1 MDKENMNSMKKKAL
15 AFAAAACAFGMLL
28 SGCGSSNG
36 DSTADKGS
44 NVITAYNSEP
54 QNPLIPGDCN
64 ETGGGKP
71 LDLLFARLISF
82 DAKGNASNEVAE
94 SIKSNDDATQYTIK
108 LKDGWKF
115 TDGTPVTAESFT
127 KAWSYTANA
136 KNAQLGSSFF
146 STIKG
151 YDELQD
157 PNVDPKATLSGLST
171 PDDYTLVVELNK
183 PDSVFPTKLAH
194 QSMFPLPSVAF
205 KDIKKFGQAPI
216 GNGPYKFKSWSHDKN
231 IIIVPNK
238 DYKGSRKVS
247 NKGIEYRVY
256 TNEDSAYSDVLSG
269 NLDVM
274 DQIPQSAVK
283 TFRQDSSVIAYSQ
296 AGSSFQSFVIPER
309 LEHFGNDEEG
319 QLRRQAISMAINRDQ
334 IVKKVYDNTKTPATD
349 FTSPLVPEYVKKR
362 EKNGDN
368 LKYNASKAKELWK
381 KANAIKPWSGNF
393 RIAYNA
399 DGGHKEWVD
408 AVCNQ
413 IKNTL
418 DIDAAGEPYAT
429 FSDVRNQ
436 VTNRTIKTAFR
447 AGWMLDYPSAEDYL
461 NPLYASSSADG
472 HGSND
477 GDYKSAEFDELL
489 NAALAQTDVKKRT
502 EDFTKAQEVLA
513 KDLPVIPLWNDNVAA
528 ASATNVKNVSFD
540 YTNLPTYNTITK

>member
-1 MDKENMNSMKKKAL
+1 MKNNAFRRLL
-15 AFAAAACAFGMLL
+15 AMAAAGAMLT
-28 SGCGSSNG
+28 SIAACGSSSGDDTASNG
-36 DSTADKGS
+36 SDSTS
-44 NVITAYNSEP
+44 LISVNNSEP
-54 QNPLIPGDCN
+54 QNGLIPSDTN
-64 ETGGGKP
+64 EMGGGRVIRY
-71 LDLLFARLISF
+71 LFEGLVSF
-82 DAKGNASNEVAE
+82 DAKGKQHLEVAE
-94 SIKSNDDATQYTIK
+94 SITPNEDATKYTIK
-108 LKDGWKF
+108 LKEGWKF
-115 TDGTPVTAESFT
+115 TNGEAVTAHSFADT
-127 KAWSYTANA
+127 WSFAANV
-136 KNAQLGSSFF
+136 KNAQKTASRF

-151 YDELQD
+151 YDKLQD
-157 PNVDPKATLSGLST
+157 GDKLKGDEQLEGLKVVNDKEFTVDLNQSDSVFAIKVGYTAFAPLPESFFKDPKAFG
-171 PDDYTLVVELNK
+171 EK
-183 PDSVFPTKLAH
+183 PV
-194 QSMFPLPSVAF
+194 
-205 KDIKKFGQAPI
+205 

-247 NKGIEYRVY
+247 NNGIEYRVY

-283 TFRQDSSVIAYSQ
+283 TFRQDSGVIAYSQ

-334 IVKKVYDNTKTPATD
+334 VVKKVYNNTKTPATD
-349 FTSPLVPEYVKKR
+349 FTSPLVPEYVK
-362 EKNGDN
+362 ELEQNGGN

>member
-1 MDKENMNSMKKKAL
+1 M
-15 AFAAAACAFGMLL
+15 
-28 SGCGSSNG
+28 
-36 DSTADKGS
+36 
-44 NVITAYNSEP
+44 
-54 QNPLIPGDCN
+54 
-64 ETGGGKP
+64 
-71 LDLLFARLISF
+71 
-82 DAKGNASNEVAE
+82 
-94 SIKSNDDATQYTIK
+94 
-108 LKDGWKF
+108 
-115 TDGTPVTAESFT
+115 
-127 KAWSYTANA
+127 
-136 KNAQLGSSFF
+136 
-146 STIKG
+146 
-151 YDELQD
+151 
-157 PNVDPKATLSGLST
+157 
-171 PDDYTLVVELNK
+171 
-183 PDSVFPTKLAH
+183 
-194 QSMFPLPSVAF
+194 
-205 KDIKKFGQAPI
+205 
-216 GNGPYKFKSWSHDKN
+216 
-231 IIIVPNK
+231 PNK
-238 DYKGSRKVS
+238 DYKGSRKVA
-247 NKGIEYRVY
+247 NNGIEYRVY

-334 IVKKVYDNTKTPATD
+334 IVKKVYNNTKTPATD
-349 FTSPLVPEYVKKR
+349 FTSPLVPEYVKKL

-447 AGWMLDYPSAEDYL
+447 SGWMLDYPSAEDYL

-477 GDYKSAEFDELL
+477 GDYKSAEFDKLL

>member
-1 MDKENMNSMKKKAL
+1 M
-15 AFAAAACAFGMLL
+15 
-28 SGCGSSNG
+28 
-36 DSTADKGS
+36 
-44 NVITAYNSEP
+44 
-54 QNPLIPGDCN
+54 
-64 ETGGGKP
+64 
-71 LDLLFARLISF
+71 
-82 DAKGNASNEVAE
+82 
-94 SIKSNDDATQYTIK
+94 
-108 LKDGWKF
+108 
-115 TDGTPVTAESFT
+115 
-127 KAWSYTANA
+127 
-136 KNAQLGSSFF
+136 
-146 STIKG
+146 
-151 YDELQD
+151 
-157 PNVDPKATLSGLST
+157 
-171 PDDYTLVVELNK
+171 
-183 PDSVFPTKLAH
+183 
-194 QSMFPLPSVAF
+194 
-205 KDIKKFGQAPI
+205 
-216 GNGPYKFKSWSHDKN
+216 
-231 IIIVPNK
+231 
-238 DYKGSRKVS
+238 
-247 NKGIEYRVY
+247 
-256 TNEDSAYSDVLSG
+256 LSG

-334 IVKKVYDNTKTPATD
+334 IVKKVYNNTKTPATD
-349 FTSPLVPEYVKKR
+349 FTSPLVPEYVKKL

-477 GDYKSAEFDELL
+477 GDYKSAEFDKLL

-513 KDLPVIPLWNDNVAA
+513 NDLPVIPLWNDNVAA
-528 ASATNVKNVSFD
+528 VSATNVKNVSFD

>member
-1 MDKENMNSMKKKAL
+1 MKNNAFRRLL
-15 AFAAAACAFGMLL
+15 AMAAVGAMLTSIAA
-28 SGCGSSNG
+28 CGSSSSDDTASNG
-36 DSTADKGS
+36 SDSTS
-44 NVITAYNSEP
+44 LISVNNSEP
-54 QNPLIPGDCN
+54 QNGLIPSDTN
-64 ETGGGKP
+64 EMGGGKVIRY
-71 LDLLFARLISF
+71 LFEGLVSF
-82 DAKGNASNEVAE
+82 DAKGKQHLEVAE
-94 SIKSNDDATQYTIK
+94 SITPNEDATTYTIK
-108 LKDGWKF
+108 LKKGWKF
-115 TDGTPVTAESFT
+115 TNGEAVTAHS
-127 KAWSYTANA
+127 
-136 KNAQLGSSFF
+136 F

-231 IIIVPNK
+231 IIVVPNK

-283 TFRQDSSVIAYSQ
+283 TFRQDSGVIAYSQ
-296 AGSSFQSFVIPER
+296 AGSSFQSFIIPER

-319 QLRRQAISMAINRDQ
+319 QLRRQAISMAIDRDQ
-334 IVKKVYDNTKTPATD
+334 IVKKVYSDTKTPATD
-349 FTSPLVPEYVKKR
+349 FTSPLVPEYVKKL
-362 EKNGDN
+362 EQNGSN

-477 GDYKSAEFDELL
+477 GDYKSAEFDKLL

>member
-1 MDKENMNSMKKKAL
+1 MKNGVSRRLIAL
-15 AFAAAACAFGMLL
+15 AAAGTMLL
-28 SGCGSSNG
+28 SVAACGSSSDGNASSDNG
-36 DSTADKGS
+36 SAS
-44 NVITAYNSEP
+44 LISVNNSEP
-54 QNPLIPGDCN
+54 QNGLIPTDTN
-64 ETGGGKP
+64 EMGGGKVIRY
-71 LDLLFARLISF
+71 LFEGLVSF
-82 DAKGNASNEVAE
+82 DAKGKQHLEVAE
-94 SIKSNDDATQYTIK
+94 SITPNDDATKYTIK
-108 LKDGWKF
+108 LKKGWKF
-115 TDGTPVTAESFT
+115 TNGEAVTAKSFAD
-127 KAWSYTANA
+127 AWSFAANV
-136 KNAQLGSSFF
+136 KNAQKTASRF

-157 PNVDPKATLSGLST
+157 SNVDPKATLSGLST

-194 QSMFPLPSVAF
+194 QSYFPLPSVAF

-216 GNGPYKFKSWSHDKN
+216 GNGPYKFKSWAHNKN

-247 NKGIEYRVY
+247 NNGIEYRVY
-256 TNEDSAYSDVLSG
+256 TDEDSAYSDVLSS
-269 NLDVM
+269 NLDVL
-274 DQIPQSAVK
+274 DEVPQSAVK
-283 TFRQDSSVIAYSQ
+283 TFRKDSGVIAYSQ
-296 AGSSFQSFVIPER
+296 AGSTFEAFVIPER

-319 QLRRQAISMAINRDQ
+319 HLRRQAISMAINRDQ
-334 IVKKVYDNTKTPATD
+334 IVKKVYDGTKTATTD
-349 FTSPLVPEYVKKR
+349 FTSPLVPEYAKNL
-362 EKNGDN
+362 KNGDN
-368 LKYNASKAKELWK
+368 LKYNADKAKELWE

-418 DIDAAGEPYAT
+418 GIDAAGDPYAT
-429 FSDVRNQ
+429 FSDVRKR
-436 VTNRTIKTAFR
+436 VTDRSITTAFR
-447 AGWMLDYPSAEDYL
+447 SGWMLDYPSAEDYL

-477 GDYKSAEFDELL
+477 GDYKSEEFDNLL
-489 NAALAQTDVKKRT
+489 NAALAQTDVQKRT
-502 EDFTKAQEVLA
+502 DDFTEAQEVLA
-513 KDLPVIPLWNDNVAA
+513 KDLPVIPLWYDNVAA
-528 ASATNVKNVSFD
+528 VSATNVKNVSFD

>member
-1 MDKENMNSMKKKAL
+1 MKRNMLHRLVAM
-15 AFAAAACAFGMLL
+15 AAAGTMLM
-28 SGCGSSNG
+28 SVAACGSSSDDNAA
-36 DSTADKGS
+36 TS
-44 NVITAYNSEP
+44 NSSDTSLISVNNSEP
-54 QNPLIPGDCN
+54 QNGLIPSDTN
-64 ETGGGKP
+64 EMGGGKVIRY
-71 LDLLFARLISF
+71 LFEGLVSF
-82 DAKGNASNEVAE
+82 DAKGKQHLEVAE
-94 SIKSNDDATQYTIK
+94 SITPNEDATKYTIK
-108 LKDGWKF
+108 LKKGWKF
-115 TDGTPVTAESFT
+115 TNGEAVTAHSFADT
-127 KAWSYTANA
+127 WSFAANV
-136 KNAQLGSSFF
+136 KNAQKTSSRF

-247 NKGIEYRVY
+247 NNGIEYRVY

-309 LEHFGNDEEG
+309 LEHFGNNEEG

-334 IVKKVYDNTKTPATD
+334 IVKKVYNNTKTPATD
-349 FTSPLVPEYVKKR
+349 FTSPLVPEYSKDLKGAANLEYNPEEAKK
-362 EKNGDN
+362 
-368 LKYNASKAKELWK
+368 LWAQ
-381 KANAIKPWSGNF
+381 ANKISPWSGDF
-393 RIAYNA
+393 KIAYNA
-399 DGGHKEWVD
+399 DGSHKAWVD
-408 AVCNQ
+408 AVANQ

-418 DIDAAGEPYAT
+418 GINAEGDSYPT
-429 FSDVRNQ
+429 FSDIRDR
-436 VTNRTIKTAFR
+436 VTDRTIATAFR
-447 AGWMLDYPSAEDYL
+447 SGWMLDYPSAEDYL
-461 NPLYASSSADG
+461 TPLYSSASADG

-477 GDYKSAEFDELL
+477 GDYKSPKFDQELADAL
-489 NAALAQTDVKKRT
+489 SQTDESKRTAALQ
-502 EDFTKAQEVLA
+502 EAQETLLQ
-513 KDLPVIPLWNDNVAA
+513 DLPSIPLWCDNVAA
-528 ASATNVKNVSFD
+528 VSAQNVKNVQFD
-540 YTNLPTYNTITK
+540 YTNMPTYNTITK

>member
-1 MDKENMNSMKKKAL
+1 
-15 AFAAAACAFGMLL
+15 
-28 SGCGSSNG
+28 
-36 DSTADKGS
+36 
-44 NVITAYNSEP
+44 
-54 QNPLIPGDCN
+54 
-64 ETGGGKP
+64 
-71 LDLLFARLISF
+71 
-82 DAKGNASNEVAE
+82 
-94 SIKSNDDATQYTIK
+94 
-108 LKDGWKF
+108 
-115 TDGTPVTAESFT
+115 
-127 KAWSYTANA
+127 
-136 KNAQLGSSFF
+136 
-146 STIKG
+146 
-151 YDELQD
+151 
-157 PNVDPKATLSGLST
+157 
-171 PDDYTLVVELNK
+171 
-183 PDSVFPTKLAH
+183 
-194 QSMFPLPSVAF
+194 MFPLPSVAF

-231 IIIVPNK
+231 IIVVPNR

-334 IVKKVYDNTKTPATD
+334 IVKKVYNNTKTPATD
-349 FTSPLVPEYVKKR
+349 FTSPLVPEYVKKL
-362 EKNGDN
+362 EQNGSN

>member
-1 MDKENMNSMKKKAL
+1 MNTRHITSL
-15 AFAAAACAFGMLL
+15 VAAGAAIVMLL
-28 SGCGSSNG
+28 SGCGSTGSFSNAS
-36 DSTADKGS
+36 STSGS
-44 NVITAYNSEP
+44 NIISVYGSEP
-54 QNPLIPGDCN
+54 AHPLFPGAVT
-64 ETGGGKP
+64 EAGGGKVV
-71 LDLLFARLISF
+71 DQLFAGLVTY
-82 DAKGNASNEVAE
+82 DTKGGIHNEVAE
-94 SIKSNDDATQYTIK
+94 SITSSDNATHYVIK
-108 LKDGWKF
+108 IKKGWKF
-115 TDGTPVTAESFT
+115 TDGTPVTAHSFVD
-127 KAWSYTANA
+127 AWNYTANSA
-136 KNAQLGSSFF
+136 NKQGSASFF
-146 STIKG
+146 STIEG
-151 YDELQD
+151 YDDLQKPD
-157 PNVDPKATLSGLST
+157 VDPKATLSGLT
-171 PDDYTLVVELNK
+171 VVDDNTIDVKLSQ
-183 PDSVFPTKLAH
+183 PDSAFPVKAGSH
-194 QSMFPLPSVAF
+194 AYMPLPESAF
-205 KDIKKFGQAPI
+205 KDPKKFGQHPVS
-216 GNGPYKFKSWSHDKN
+216 NGPYKFVSWQHNHSIEMVKN
-231 IIIVPNK
+231 P
-238 DYKGSRKVS
+238 DYKG
-247 NKGIEYRVY
+247 NRVAKNDGLNFKIY
-256 TNEDSAYSDVLSG
+256 TSPDSAYADLRGG
-269 NLDVM
+269 NLDFTNM
-274 DQIPQSAVK
+274 IPDTAL
-283 TFRQDSSVIAYSQ
+283 T
-296 AGSSFQSFVIPER
+296 SFQSAKSLKAYNEPGGNTLTFTIPEW
-309 LEHFGNDEEG
+309 LEHFGQNEEG
-319 QLRRQAISMAINRDQ
+319 NLRRQAISMAINRDQ
-334 IVKKVYDNTKTPATD
+334 IVKKVYNNTKTPATD
-349 FTSPLVPEYVKKR
+349 FTSPLVPEYVKKL

-399 DGGHKEWVD
+399 DGGHKEWGD

-477 GDYKSAEFDELL
+477 GDYKSAEFDKLL

>member
-1 MDKENMNSMKKKAL
+1 MKRNMPHRLVAM
-15 AFAAAACAFGMLL
+15 AAAGTMLM
-28 SGCGSSNG
+28 SVAACGSSSDDNAA
-36 DSTADKGS
+36 TS
-44 NVITAYNSEP
+44 NSSDTSLISVNNSEP
-54 QNPLIPGDCN
+54 QNGLIPSDTN
-64 ETGGGKP
+64 EMGGGKVIRY
-71 LDLLFARLISF
+71 LFEGLVSF
-82 DAKGNASNEVAE
+82 DAKGKQHLEVAE
-94 SIKSNDDATQYTIK
+94 SITPNEDATKYTIK
-108 LKDGWKF
+108 LKKGWKF
-115 TDGTPVTAESFT
+115 TNGEAVTSHSFADT
-127 KAWSYTANA
+127 WSFAANV
-136 KNAQLGSSFF
+136 KNAQKTSSRF

-157 PNVDPKATLSGLST
+157 PNVDPNAKLSGLST
-171 PDDYTLVVELNK
+171 PDDYTLIVELNK

-247 NKGIEYRVY
+247 NNGIEYRVY

-296 AGSSFQSFVIPER
+296 AGSSFQSFIIPER

-334 IVKKVYDNTKTPATD
+334 IVKKVYNNTKTPATD
-349 FTSPLVPEYVKKR
+349 FTSPLVPEYAKKL

-381 KANAIKPWSGNF
+381 ESQRHQAM
-393 RIAYNA
+393 
-399 DGGHKEWVD
+399 
-408 AVCNQ
+408 
-413 IKNTL
+413 
-418 DIDAAGEPYAT
+418 
-429 FSDVRNQ
+429 VRQ
-436 VTNRTIKTAFR
+436 
-447 AGWMLDYPSAEDYL
+447 
-461 NPLYASSSADG
+461 
-472 HGSND
+472 
-477 GDYKSAEFDELL
+477 
-489 NAALAQTDVKKRT
+489 
-502 EDFTKAQEVLA
+502 
-513 KDLPVIPLWNDNVAA
+513 LPHRL
-528 ASATNVKNVSFD
+528 
-540 YTNLPTYNTITK
+540 

>member
-1 MDKENMNSMKKKAL
+1 MKNNAFRRLL
-15 AFAAAACAFGMLL
+15 AMAAAGAMLT
-28 SGCGSSNG
+28 SIAACGSSSSDDTASNG
-36 DSTADKGS
+36 SDSTS
-44 NVITAYNSEP
+44 LISVNNSEP
-54 QNPLIPGDCN
+54 QNGLIPSDTN
-64 ETGGGKP
+64 EMGGGKVIRY
-71 LDLLFARLISF
+71 LFEGLVSF
-82 DAKGNASNEVAE
+82 DAKGKQHLEVAE
-94 SIKSNDDATQYTIK
+94 SITPNEDATTYTIK
-108 LKDGWKF
+108 LKKGWKF
-115 TDGTPVTAESFT
+115 TNGEAVTAHSFADT
-127 KAWSYTANA
+127 WSFAANV
-136 KNAQLGSSFF
+136 KNAQKTASRF

-231 IIIVPNK
+231 IIVVPNK

-283 TFRQDSSVIAYSQ
+283 TFRQDSGVIAYSQ
-296 AGSSFQSFVIPER
+296 AGSSFQSFIIPER

-319 QLRRQAISMAINRDQ
+319 QLRRQAISMAIDRDQ
-334 IVKKVYDNTKTPATD
+334 IVKKVYSDTKTPATD
-349 FTSPLVPEYVKKR
+349 FTSPLVPEYVKKL
-362 EKNGDN
+362 EQNGSN

-477 GDYKSAEFDELL
+477 GDYKSAEFDKLL

-528 ASATNVKNVSFD
+528 VSATNVKNVSFD

>member
-1 MDKENMNSMKKKAL
+1 MKNNTFRRLL
-15 AFAAAACAFGMLL
+15 AMAAAGAMLT
-28 SGCGSSNG
+28 SIAACGSSSNDDTASNG
-36 DSTADKGS
+36 SVSTS
-44 NVITAYNSEP
+44 LISVNNSEP
-54 QNPLIPGDCN
+54 QNGLIPSDTN
-64 ETGGGKP
+64 EMGGGRVIRY
-71 LDLLFARLISF
+71 LFEGLVSF
-82 DAKGNASNEVAE
+82 DAKGKQHLEVAE
-94 SIKSNDDATQYTIK
+94 SITPNEDATKYTIK
-108 LKDGWKF
+108 LKKGWKF
-115 TDGTPVTAESFT
+115 TNGEAVTAHSFADT
-127 KAWSYTANA
+127 WSFAANV
-136 KNAQLGSSFF
+136 KNAQKTASRF

-231 IIIVPNK
+231 IIVVPNK

-319 QLRRQAISMAINRDQ
+319 QLRRQAISMAIDRDQ
-334 IVKKVYDNTKTPATD
+334 IVKKVYNNTKT
-349 FTSPLVPEYVKKR
+349 
-362 EKNGDN
+362 
-368 LKYNASKAKELWK
+368 ASKAKELWR

-477 GDYKSAEFDELL
+477 GDYKSAEFDKLL

>member
-1 MDKENMNSMKKKAL
+1 MKKKAL

-36 DSTADKGS
+36 SDTAAEGA
-44 NVITAYNSEP
+44 NIITAYNSEP
-54 QNPLIPGDCN
+54 QHPLIPGNTN

-71 LDLLFARLISF
+71 VDLLFSRLISF

-94 SIKSNDDATQYTIK
+94 SITANDDATQYDIK

-115 TDGTPVTAESFT
+115 TDGTDVTAESFT
-127 KAWSYTANA
+127 KAWSYVANA
-136 KNAQLGSSFF
+136 KNGMVGSSFF

-231 IIIVPNK
+231 IIVVPNR

-334 IVKKVYDNTKTPATD
+334 IVKKVYNNTKTPATD
-349 FTSPLVPEYVKKR
+349 FTSPLVPEYVKKL
-362 EKNGDN
+362 EQNGSN

>member
-1 MDKENMNSMKKKAL
+1 MKNNTFRRLL
-15 AFAAAACAFGMLL
+15 AMAAAGAMLT
-28 SGCGSSNG
+28 SIAACGSSSNDDTASNG
-36 DSTADKGS
+36 SDSTS
-44 NVITAYNSEP
+44 LISVNNSEP
-54 QNPLIPGDCN
+54 QNGLIPSDTN
-64 ETGGGKP
+64 EMGGGRVIRY
-71 LDLLFARLISF
+71 LFEGLVSF
-82 DAKGNASNEVAE
+82 DAKGKQHLEVAE
-94 SIKSNDDATQYTIK
+94 SI
-108 LKDGWKF
+108 
-115 TDGTPVTAESFT
+115 TP
-127 KAWSYTANA
+127 N
-136 KNAQLGSSFF
+136 
-146 STIKG
+146 
-151 YDELQD
+151 
-157 PNVDPKATLSGLST
+157 
-171 PDDYTLVVELNK
+171 
-183 PDSVFPTKLAH
+183 
-194 QSMFPLPSVAF
+194 
-205 KDIKKFGQAPI
+205 QAPI

-231 IIIVPNK
+231 IIVVPNK

-319 QLRRQAISMAINRDQ
+319 QLRRQAISMAIDRDQ
-334 IVKKVYDNTKTPATD
+334 IVKKVYNNTKTPTTD
-349 FTSPLVPEYVKKR
+349 FTSPLVPEYVKKL
-362 EKNGDN
+362 EQNGSN

-477 GDYKSAEFDELL
+477 GDYKSAEFDKLL

>member
-1 MDKENMNSMKKKAL
+1 MKKKAL

-36 DSTADKGS
+36 SDTAAEGA
-44 NVITAYNSEP
+44 NIITAYNSEP
-54 QNPLIPGDCN
+54 QHPLIPGNTN

-71 LDLLFARLISF
+71 VDLLFSRLISF

-94 SIKSNDDATQYTIK
+94 SITANDDATQYDIK

-115 TDGTPVTAESFT
+115 TDGTDVTAESFT
-127 KAWSYTANA
+127 KAWSYVANA
-136 KNAQLGSSFF
+136 KNGMVGSSFF

-231 IIIVPNK
+231 IIVVPNK

-319 QLRRQAISMAINRDQ
+319 QLRRQAISMAIDRDQ
-334 IVKKVYDNTKTPATD
+334 IVKKVYNNTKTPATD
-349 FTSPLVPEYVKKR
+349 FTSPLVPEYVKKL
-362 EKNGDN
+362 EQNGSN

-477 GDYKSAEFDELL
+477 GDYKSAEFDKLL

>member
-1 MDKENMNSMKKKAL
+1 M
-15 AFAAAACAFGMLL
+15 
-28 SGCGSSNG
+28 
-36 DSTADKGS
+36 
-44 NVITAYNSEP
+44 
-54 QNPLIPGDCN
+54 
-64 ETGGGKP
+64 
-71 LDLLFARLISF
+71 SF
-82 DAKGNASNEVAE
+82 DAKVKQHLEVAE
-94 SIKSNDDATQYTIK
+94 SI
-108 LKDGWKF
+108 
-115 TDGTPVTAESFT
+115 TPERGCHQVHNQVEERLEVHQRRGGNRHSFADT
-127 KAWSYTANA
+127 WSFAANV
-136 KNAQLGSSFF
+136 KNAQKTASRF

-231 IIIVPNK
+231 IIVVPNK

-319 QLRRQAISMAINRDQ
+319 QLRRQAISWPS
-334 IVKKVYDNTKTPATD
+334 TATRSSRR
-349 FTSPLVPEYVKKR
+349 FTTTRRPRPPISLHRSSP
-362 EKNGDN
+362 N
-368 LKYNASKAKELWK
+368 
-381 KANAIKPWSGNF
+381 
-393 RIAYNA
+393 
-399 DGGHKEWVD
+399 
-408 AVCNQ
+408 
-413 IKNTL
+413 
-418 DIDAAGEPYAT
+418 
-429 FSDVRNQ
+429 
-436 VTNRTIKTAFR
+436 
-447 AGWMLDYPSAEDYL
+447 M
-461 NPLYASSSADG
+461 
-472 HGSND
+472 
-477 GDYKSAEFDELL
+477 
-489 NAALAQTDVKKRT
+489 
-502 EDFTKAQEVLA
+502 
-513 KDLPVIPLWNDNVAA
+513 
-528 ASATNVKNVSFD
+528 
-540 YTNLPTYNTITK
+540 

>member
-1 MDKENMNSMKKKAL
+1 MKRNMLHRLVAM
-15 AFAAAACAFGMLL
+15 AAAGTMLM
-28 SGCGSSNG
+28 SVAACGSSSDDNAA
-36 DSTADKGS
+36 TS
-44 NVITAYNSEP
+44 NSSDTSLISVNNSEP
-54 QNPLIPGDCN
+54 QNGLIPSDTN
-64 ETGGGKP
+64 EMGGGKVIRY
-71 LDLLFARLISF
+71 LFEGLVSF
-82 DAKGNASNEVAE
+82 DAKGKQHLEVAE
-94 SIKSNDDATQYTIK
+94 SITPNEDATKYTIK
-108 LKDGWKF
+108 LKKGWKF
-115 TDGTPVTAESFT
+115 TNGEAVTAHSFADT
-127 KAWSYTANA
+127 WSFAANV
-136 KNAQLGSSFF
+136 KNAQKTSSRF

-151 YDELQD
+151 YDDLQN

-247 NKGIEYRVY
+247 NNGIEYRVY

-334 IVKKVYDNTKTPATD
+334 IVKKVYNNTKTPATD
-349 FTSPLVPEYVKKR
+349 FTSPLVPEYVKKL

-381 KANAIKPWSGNF
+381 KANAI
-393 RIAYNA
+393 
-399 DGGHKEWVD
+399 
-408 AVCNQ
+408 
-413 IKNTL
+413 
-418 DIDAAGEPYAT
+418 EPYAT

>member
-1 MDKENMNSMKKKAL
+1 MNVRKSKVFAV
-15 AFAAAACAFGMLL
+15 AAAACVLGMALG
-28 SGCGSSNG
+28 GCGSSTSG
-36 DSTADKGS
+36 DAAKGS
-44 NVITAYNSEP
+44 NVITAFDSEP
-54 QNPLIPGDCN
+54 QNSLIPGNTN
-64 ETGGGKP
+64 ETGGGRP
-71 LDLLFARLISF
+71 IDLMFAGLVSF
-82 DAKGNASNEVAE
+82 DKDGKAKNEVAD
-94 SIKSNDDATQYTIK
+94 SITANDDATQYDIK

-115 TDGTPVTAESFT
+115 TDGTDVTAESFT
-127 KAWSYTANA
+127 KAWSYVANA
-136 KNAQLGSSFF
+136 KNGMVGSSFF

-231 IIIVPNK
+231 IIVVPNK

-296 AGSSFQSFVIPER
+296 AGSSFQSFIIPER

-319 QLRRQAISMAINRDQ
+319 QLRRQAISMAIDRDQ
-334 IVKKVYDNTKTPATD
+334 IVKKVYNNTKTPTTD
-349 FTSPLVPEYVKKR
+349 FTSPLVPEYVKKL
-362 EKNGDN
+362 EQNGSN

-528 ASATNVKNVSFD
+528 VSATNVKNVSFD

>member
-1 MDKENMNSMKKKAL
+1 
-15 AFAAAACAFGMLL
+15 
-28 SGCGSSNG
+28 
-36 DSTADKGS
+36 
-44 NVITAYNSEP
+44 
-54 QNPLIPGDCN
+54 
-64 ETGGGKP
+64 
-71 LDLLFARLISF
+71 
-82 DAKGNASNEVAE
+82 
-94 SIKSNDDATQYTIK
+94 
-108 LKDGWKF
+108 
-115 TDGTPVTAESFT
+115 
-127 KAWSYTANA
+127 
-136 KNAQLGSSFF
+136 
-146 STIKG
+146 
-151 YDELQD
+151 
-157 PNVDPKATLSGLST
+157 
-171 PDDYTLVVELNK
+171 
-183 PDSVFPTKLAH
+183 
-194 QSMFPLPSVAF
+194 
-205 KDIKKFGQAPI
+205 
-216 GNGPYKFKSWSHDKN
+216 
-231 IIIVPNK
+231 
-238 DYKGSRKVS
+238 
-247 NKGIEYRVY
+247 
-256 TNEDSAYSDVLSG
+256 
-269 NLDVM
+269 
-274 DQIPQSAVK
+274 
-283 TFRQDSSVIAYSQ
+283 
-296 AGSSFQSFVIPER
+296 
-309 LEHFGNDEEG
+309 
-319 QLRRQAISMAINRDQ
+319 MAINRDQ
-334 IVKKVYDNTKTPATD
+334 IVKKVYNNTKTPATD
-349 FTSPLVPEYVKKR
+349 FTSPLVPEYVKKL

-513 KDLPVIPLWNDNVAA
+513 STLLSPVTQVAFNLKKGSLPVRGDVDLAA
-528 ASATNVKNVSFD
+528 ANDCMKKGLEIVAQGNALTSTDQLLSPDSQSQKQDLMTEFFSSTSMTPEAAQERFAEIISSAD
-540 YTNLPTYNTITK
+540 